1 MTSWNMVDYPKALKH
16 VKENNITDCIILCT
30 LGGEKEMKR
39 QIKQEPLEKVIL
51 YFNNYLTNKNLV
63 FIKNNKFV
71 DYALINEKEV
81 PKDTWN
87 KFVLFYLKNGRVE
100 VVEVNYSPNGIK
112 DCNTCEDRILK
123 ETIKILKEDFN
134 YELKI
139 KETK

>member
-87 KFVLFYLKNGRVE
+87 EFVLFYLKNGRVE